1 MRSSFLYLALAGL
14 LGSAALAPAAA
25 LAYPGAYRQPG
36 FAPLPTSRY
45 GYAPGYGPSP
55 VDDGYWGGSPGYYG
69 SPVAVEP
76 VPYEAAPRRRC
87 SPGTALAGAAVGGGL
102 GAILA
107 RGSRNRRWALPMGAA
122 VGGILGGV
130 ISGC

>member
-1 MRSSFLYLALAGL
+1 MRNSFLHLALAGL
-14 LGSAALAPAAA
+14 LGSAAVAPAAA

-36 FAPLPTSRY
+36 FAPVPASPY
-45 GYAPGYGPSP
+45 GYGPGYGVSP
-55 VDDGYWGGSPGYYG
+55 GDGYWGNAPDYYG
-69 SPVAVEP
+69 YPVAAEP
-76 VPYEAAPRRRC
+76 LPYNAVPARSC
-87 SPGTALAGAAVGGGL
+87 SPSTALVGAAVGGGL

-107 RGSRNRRWALPMGAA
+107 NGSRNRRWALPMGAA